1 VLASVVWSRPRARF
15 NLALYREGVFKMFRG
30 RLLALIWV
38 IVGVALAAQKHY
50 LEHFNGWRPVLS
62 AILAI
67 LLWPL
72 LLLGINLHIHR

>member
-1 VLASVVWSRPRARF
+1 
-15 NLALYREGVFKMFRG
+15 MFRS
-30 RLLALIWV
+30 RLIGLVWV

-50 LEHFNGWRPVLS
+50 LENFGGWRPVLS

-72 LLLGINLHIHR
+72 LLLGINLHIRR

>member
-1 VLASVVWSRPRARF
+1 
-15 NLALYREGVFKMFRG
+15 MFRS
-30 RLLALIWV
+30 RLIGLVWV

-50 LEHFNGWRPVLS
+50 LENFGGWRPVLS

>member
-1 VLASVVWSRPRARF
+1 
-15 NLALYREGVFKMFRG
+15 MFRS

-50 LEHFNGWRPVLS
+50 LQHFGTWRVVLS
-62 AILAI
+62 AVLAI

-72 LLLGINLHIHR
+72 LLLGISLHIHR